1 MKMKYLLS
9 SLLSLALS
17 VTAIAQTS
25 NPGADYLALGE
36 TKLAKDYFTNVLSQ
50 SPAEANYY
58 LGEIAFQEGNLAE
71 AKSRYESGLAA
82 NPESPFSSIGLAK
95 LELKSNTKAA
105 EDQLSEIQKKNKKNV
120 LVVLTIARAYYENGM
135 KEKAAS
141 KIEDARKIDKKSP
154 YIYILEGDI
163 LEKEGK
169 AGEAAMQYDQA
180 INFDPNCTLAYVKGA
195 KVYETINP
203 TTAIDMLKKVISI
216 QPDYLIAYKY
226 LGKIYSTNG
235 FFPEAV
241 DAYKT
246 YFAKGNY
253 TIEDIRYYAGD
264 EYYLKNYDAVKGLVK
279 EGLSLDPNNFVL
291 NRLLMYS
298 ANETKDFT
306 TAQAAAEK
314 FFSLPREKDVNYIV
328 QDYMAYANILSE
340 SGQKAQAIEQ
350 YKKAIALD
358 PSKIELNKEIATIC
372 GNEDMNVEAAD
383 FYKKY
388 IELAGD
394 KVEAADYFQLGRYY
408 YTAGTT
414 AAKDSLQAEQAPT
427 LFYQADTAF
436 ATVAERIPDS
446 YMGYLW
452 RARANASLDPETTQ
466 GLAKPYYEKTIEV
479 ILAKADGE
487 NTRELIEAYRYLS
500 YYYYLQ
506 FEATKSPEAKANTKL
521 NSEKLLELDP
531 ENSIGKQLLEVV
543 K

>member
-9 SLLSLALS
+9 TFLSLAVS
-17 VTAIAQTS
+17 ISTIAQTS

-36 TKLAKDYFTNVLSQ
+36 KKLAKDYFTKTVGQN
-50 SPAEANYY
+50 PAEANYY
-58 LGEIAFQEGNLAE
+58 LGEIAFQEGNASE
-71 AKSRYESGLAA
+71 AKSFYEKGLAA
-82 NPESPFSSIGLAK
+82 DALNPFNAIGLAK
-95 LELKSNTKAA
+95 LELKSNPKAA
-105 EDQLSEIQKKNKKNV
+105 EDQLSEIQKKNKKDIS
-120 LVVLTIARAYYENGM
+120 VVLAIAKAYSENGM
-135 KEKAAS
+135 VEKASA
-141 KIEDARKIDKKSP
+141 KIEDARKINKKSP
-154 YIYILEGDI
+154 LVYILEGEI
-163 LEKEGK
+163 LEKNGK

-180 INFDPNCTLAYVKGA
+180 INFDPNFTLAYVKGA

-216 QPDYLIAYKY
+216 QPDYLLAYKY

-241 DAYKT
+241 AAYKT

-253 TIEDIRYYAGD
+253 TVEDIRYYAGD

-279 EGLSLDPNNFVL
+279 EGLALDPNNFVL

-298 ANETKDFT
+298 ANETKDFA

-314 FFSLPREKDVNYIV
+314 FFSLPREKDVNYIP

-340 SGQKAQAIEQ
+340 LGQKAQAIEQ
-350 YKKAIALD
+350 YKNAIALD

-372 GNEDMNVEAAD
+372 GNESMDAEAAE

-408 YTAGTT
+408 YTAGTA
-414 AAKDSLQAEQAPT
+414 AAKDSLQKAQAPE
-427 LFYQADTAF
+427 LFKEANTAF
-436 ATVAERIPDS
+436 AVVSERIPDS

-452 RARANASLDPETTQ
+452 SARANASLDPETTE

-479 ILAKADGE
+479 ILAKNDGE

-506 FEATKSPEAKANTKL
+506 FDATKSAEAKEKTKI